1 MRTSS
6 PTSAENSGESCSKGR
21 WHPYASRMIRGIAG
35 QFRRARVYR
44 DKGATAVEYA
54 FIAALIAA
62 VIIAG
67 VTLVGAATSDNFG
80 TVNF

>member
-1 MRTSS
+1 
-6 PTSAENSGESCSKGR
+6 
-21 WHPYASRMIRGIAG
+21 MIRGIAG